1 MTHVSN
7 THFYQD
13 DITQTPKYLKWS
25 LFGQSKK
32 AVKLNMSKITE
43 RRWKIG
49 KTVSLKHFS
58 DGNTKHLNYYLV
70 STLANKRSQTVIIFI
85 QTISY
90 KVTSNT
96 HVNFK

>member
-1 MTHVSN
+1 
-7 THFYQD
+7 
-13 DITQTPKYLKWS
+13 
-25 LFGQSKK
+25 
-32 AVKLNMSKITE
+32 MSKITGK
-43 RRWKIG
+43 RWKVG
-49 KTVSLKHFS
+49 KVVSLKRFS
-58 DGNTKHLNYYLV
+58 DANAKHLNYYLV